1 LNVLDKFQAGV
12 LEEFRLR
19 KDIAIQRMREIPSF
33 SVPHVTGAFYLFP
46 KFQQKIPSDRLALK
60 ILESGVICAAGS
72 AFGSLGEGHLRF
84 SYANSRENI
93 IRGLDIVREVV
104 AGL

>member
-1 LNVLDKFQAGV
+1 
-12 LEEFRLR
+12 
-19 KDIAIQRMREIPSF
+19 
-33 SVPHVTGAFYLFP
+33 
-46 KFQQKIPSDRLALK
+46 
-60 ILESGVICAAGS
+60 VICAAGS

>member
-1 LNVLDKFQAGV
+1 VLEKFQAGV
-12 LEEFRLR
+12 LKEFRMR
-19 KDIAIQRMREIPSF
+19 KDIAMDKMREITSF
-33 SVPHVTGAFYLFP
+33 SVPNVAGAFYLFP
-46 KFQQKIPSDRLALK
+46 KFQQKIPSDKFALK
-60 ILESGVICAAGS
+60 ILDSGVICAAGS

-93 IRGLDIVREVV
+93 IRGLDIVREVA